1 MPLSNRWTD
10 DRGSSSL
17 EFVTVGLVLM
27 VPLVYLVVAMA
38 AIQGAVLAI
47 EGAAR
52 QAARV
57 FVLAPDLAQAE
68 ASAIRA
74 LEFALADHGIE
85 SDAASVTVS
94 CAPTPANCLARRSL
108 VTVTVDIEVALP
120 LVPSVIV
127 GDFPLAIPLS
137 ATATQQVSRFA
148 GAL

>member
-38 AIQGAVLAI
+38 AIQGAALAI

-74 LEFALADHGIE
+74 LEFALADHGLDPE
-85 SDAASVTVS
+85 PNPGS
-94 CAPTPANCLARRSL
+94 
-108 VTVTVDIEVALP
+108 
-120 LVPSVIV
+120 
-127 GDFPLAIPLS
+127 
-137 ATATQQVSRFA
+137 
-148 GAL
+148 

>member
-1 MPLSNRWTD
+1 MQRWSRWTD

-27 VPLVYLVVAMA
+27 VPLVYLMVTMA
-38 AIQGAVLAI
+38 AIQGGALAI

-68 ASAIRA
+68 ASATRA

-85 SDAASVTVS
+85 AGSASIAVTCS
-94 CAPTPANCLARRSL
+94 PTPANCLARRSF
-108 VTVTVDIEVALP
+108 VTVTVDLEVPLP
-120 LVPSVIV
+120 LVPPVIV
-127 GDFPLAIPLS
+127 GEFPIAVPLS

-148 GAL
+148 GAP